1 MSEDQPTA
9 EEIMEDKKV
18 DEFRELIRKIK
29 KTVIE
34 RNVYRSQDPAILNE
48 IQEFFASQLYSLL
61 LPIVRG
67 EAEVSSLK
75 NQEFQS
81 IFTEILNPPCSEFLR
96 RRLEYYLHR
105 DFVMFPFTYDPQS
118 INSQENSDSL
128 ATGTKIV
135 SRN

>member
-1 MSEDQPTA
+1 MSEEAPTP
-9 EEIMEDKKV
+9 EEIQEDKKV
-18 DEFRELIRKIK
+18 EEFRELIRKIK

-48 IQEFFASQLYSLL
+48 IQEFFASQLYNIL

-67 EAEVSSLK
+67 TADISSLK
-75 NQEFQS
+75 NEEFKS
-81 IFTEILNPPCSEFLR
+81 IFMNLLSPPCSEFLR

-105 DFVMFPFTYDPQS
+105 DFVMFPFTYDAQS

-128 ATGTKIV
+128 ADVRKIV